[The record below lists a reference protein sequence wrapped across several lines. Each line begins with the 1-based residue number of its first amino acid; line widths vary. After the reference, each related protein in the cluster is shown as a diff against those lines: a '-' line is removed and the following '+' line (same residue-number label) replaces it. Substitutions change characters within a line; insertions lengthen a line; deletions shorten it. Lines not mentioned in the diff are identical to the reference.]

1 MARSITHK
9 DGNRTGNRLFA
20 SAVSRST
27 QSLLQFDRL
36 LGASLHAEATA
47 PAGIRVKNKR
57 LLSAVDEQLQPPQHW
72 EFSFLLRRN
81 GPDDENVVR
90 TNWNARSFCLAAHGV
105 DDRHHNTRIKFAV
118 WVRFCHLA
126 FSCLAVEICHDPH
139 LLPVAQSVI
148 QPGRTPSSA
157 WRPGSQR
164 SGVPSDALYVITFQ
178 KRRYCGG
185 DTRIVPAAHRT
196 GRRRRGFRGDPG
208 TLRPIPAQSFETV
221 DEKRLTHGTFTRL
234 SFCWPSGRHRLK
246 AGERPACHL
255 PCALEDRR
263 FIEPT

>member
-105 DDRHHNTRIKFAV
+105 DDRHHNTRGED
-118 WVRFCHLA
+118 WGRSPRF
-126 FSCLAVEICHDPH
+126 LAVART
-139 LLPVAQSVI
+139 VGI
-148 QPGRTPSSA
+148 QSA
-157 WRPGSQR
+157 WEMRDR
-164 SGVPSDALYVITFQ
+164 EM
-178 KRRYCGG
+178 
-185 DTRIVPAAHRT
+185 
-196 GRRRRGFRGDPG
+196 RGD
-208 TLRPIPAQSFETV
+208 
-221 DEKRLTHGTFTRL
+221 
-234 SFCWPSGRHRLK
+234 
-246 AGERPACHL
+246 AGHP
-255 PCALEDRR
+255 
-263 FIEPT
+263 